1 MVLPKASQV
10 IEPVL
15 CVPASSATVML
26 LEILRLTLP
35 PIITEKLFHIKSLNL
50 AHVLRLVDKNTILY
64 DENNSVLKLF
74 ILHNFHETIDSYK
87 TKTREGV

>member
-1 MVLPKASQV
+1 MVLPKASPV
-10 IEPVL
+10 TEPVL
-15 CVPASSATVML
+15 CVECRVML

-50 AHVLRLVDKNTILY
+50 SHVLRLVDKNTILY